1 MSATIASTTKLAIHG
16 GTPVRTELFPAYNTI
31 TDAEK
36 KAALEVLD
44 SGNLSQFLGCWMDD
58 FFGGPKVREFEE
70 KWSKIFGAKHTV
82 SVNSNTSGLFAAV
95 GAAGLGPGDEIIV
108 SPYTMSAS
116 AVCALV
122 YGAVPIFADIDPD
135 TFTLDPKSIAERITP
150 RTKAILVVHIFG
162 HAADMDPIMEIAR
175 KHNLIVIED
184 CAQSP
189 LTTYKGRMV
198 GTIGDMGVFSLN
210 YHKHIHTGEGG
221 MVTTNSDIF
230 AEKLQ
235 LIRNHAETSL
245 KDKGVSDFTNMWGF
259 NYRLTEVQC
268 AIGITQLDRL
278 EQYVAERIENCHYI
292 ADKLSQLPGIT
303 PPVERESRHVYYQHA
318 LKFDETVVGISR
330 NAFIGAV
337 SAELPS
343 AHLRE
348 STGKL
353 IGSGYTEPLYL
364 QPMYQNLQGTKC
376 SFNCPR
382 YDGKPDYS
390 KGLCPVT
397 EDMHYNKLFTHEY
410 MRPPMT
416 RADLDD
422 VVRAFEKVYDHRFDL
437 MSKNGKH

>member
-1 MSATIASTTKLAIHG
+1 MSVTVATTTKLAIHG
-16 GTPVRTELFPAYNTI
+16 GKPFRTELFPAYNTI
-31 TDAEK
+31 TDVEK
-36 KAALEVLD
+36 RAAMEVLD

-70 KWSKIFGAKHTV
+70 KWSSMFNAKHTV

-135 TFTLDPKSIAERITP
+135 TFTLDPNSIEERITP
-150 RTKAILVVHIFG
+150 RTKAIMVVHLFG
-162 HAADMDPIMEIAR
+162 HAADMDPIMAIAR

-184 CAQSP
+184 CAQAP

-198 GTIGDMGVFSLN
+198 GTIGDMGVYSLN

-221 MVTTNSDIF
+221 MVTTNSDHF
-230 AEKLQ
+230 AERIQ

-245 KDKGVSDFTNMWGF
+245 ADKGVSDFTNMWGF
-259 NYRLTEVQC
+259 NYRLTEVQA

-278 EQYVAERIENCHYI
+278 ESYIAERIENCHYV
-292 ADKLSQLPGIT
+292 ADKLAEFPGIT
-303 PPVERESRHVYYQHA
+303 PPAERDSRHVYYVQPFQYNEAVIGVPRNVFINA
-318 LKFDETVVGISR
+318 LSE
-330 NAFIGAV
+330 
-337 SAELPS
+337 ELPS

-353 IGSGYTEPLYL
+353 IGAGYVQPLYL
-364 QPMYQNLQGTKC
+364 QPMYQTMQGTKC

-390 KGLCPVT
+390 KGLCPVA
-397 EDMHYNKLFTHEY
+397 EDMHFSKLFTHEY

-422 VVRAFEKVYDHRFDL
+422 FVGAFEKVYEHRAEL
-437 MSKNGKH
+437 MPKNGKH